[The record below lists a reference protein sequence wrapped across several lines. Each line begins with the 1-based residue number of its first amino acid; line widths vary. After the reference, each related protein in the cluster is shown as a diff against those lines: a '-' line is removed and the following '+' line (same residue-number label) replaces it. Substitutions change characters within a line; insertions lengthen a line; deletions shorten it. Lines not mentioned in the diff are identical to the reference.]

1 MADIKNIYMTA
12 NKIFTHGVE
21 GYHVNNKYFDPND

>member
-1 MADIKNIYMTA
+1 MTDIKNIYMTA

-21 GYHVNNKYFDPND
+21 GYNVVNKYFDPKD